1 MFTRIRIALGLALLL
16 SLLVAVPAF
25 AGGWAVI
32 VLDELPSNIV
42 AGQPATIGFTVL
54 QHGRSPMD
62 GLEPRIIANLFK
74 EQEIVVHA
82 EPDGEPGHYTASL
95 TFPKEGEWR
104 WFIEAFTMK
113 QLMPMLTVAAP
124 MGKTEGQPAVESEP
138 VASPA
143 VSPLIV
149 VRLSALAVGVAGS
162 ALIFRR
168 RTRLA
173 LGLVVVS
180 LLVGVGSFAAA
191 LAVPEVEAQSPSSPK
206 VESEAA
212 PISQEELGEQ
222 LFIAKGCI
230 ACHSNSK
237 VANSYG
243 YMTTDVGPNLTK
255 FSASPEALR
264 LRLKDPASVN
274 SATQMPNLNLSE
286 TEIEALIAFINS
298 K

>member
-32 VLDELPSNIV
+32 VLDELPANLV

-62 GLEPRIIANLFK
+62 GLEPRIIANLYK

-104 WFIEAFTMK
+104 WFIEAFTMR
-113 QLMPMLTVAAP
+113 QLMPMLTVAALV
-124 MGKTEGQPAVESEP
+124 GKNAEQP
-138 VASPA
+138 VAGGESVPVAA
-143 VSPLIV
+143 VSLLTV
-149 VRLSALAVGVAGS
+149 VRLSAFGAGLVGLAFV
-162 ALIFRR
+162 FRR

-173 LGLVVVS
+173 AGLVVVS
-180 LLVGVGSFAAA
+180 LLVGVGSFATVP
-191 LAVPEVEAQSPSSPK
+191 AVPEVEAQSQSSPK
-206 VESEAA
+206 ELVKTKS
-212 PISQEELGEQ
+212 ISQVELGEQ

-230 ACHSNSK
+230 TCHSNSK
-237 VANSYG
+237 VANSFG
-243 YMTTDVGPNLTK
+243 YMTIDAGPNLTK
-255 FSASPEALR
+255 FSASPDALR

-274 SATQMPNLNLSE
+274 SETQMPNLNLSE
-286 TEIEALIAFINS
+286 AEIEALIAFINS